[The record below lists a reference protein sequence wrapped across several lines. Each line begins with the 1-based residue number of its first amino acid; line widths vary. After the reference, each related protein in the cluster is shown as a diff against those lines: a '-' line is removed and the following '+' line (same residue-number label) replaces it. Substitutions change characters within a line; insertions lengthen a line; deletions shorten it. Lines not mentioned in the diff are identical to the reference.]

1 METLWLPAT
10 ETWIDGAGHLG
21 FQMSWGGI
29 YGGILQ
35 RALVLRLT
43 FTIQSGRSGGNP
55 AEWGQRLQKS
65 ARATAAPFQ
74 RGMEKKQSLC
84 RTGILGVGWGGGDK

>member
-55 AEWGQRLQKS
+55 VESGPASAEICANYCRSLSVRDG
-65 ARATAAPFQ
+65 
-74 RGMEKKQSLC
+74 EKAEFVQDRNL
-84 RTGILGVGWGGGDK
+84 GGGKKNK